1 MSAPLE
7 HQSDAAAVAIRLV
20 RVEVPLVVEH
30 RSAHGAERVRDV
42 VLVEWRRADGGVG
55 WGECPTVDQPGY
67 STETTEAAW
76 RGLRDDLA
84 PAALAGRSPRW
95 GGLVAAAGALADA
108 RLDAALRAVDRSL
121 VAELGGVARPLDR
134 CVVLAA
140 LGAAPDALARRA
152 QDAVAAGATLVK
164 LKIAPGA
171 DVGALRAVV
180 DAVGAERVAA
190 DANGSYDDAEQL
202 AAVDAL
208 GLVYLEQPV
217 AAGATWDELGAV
229 AQALRTPVAL
239 DESLTSPDAVR
250 DALRAGAAGVVS
262 VKPARLGGV
271 RAAAVAVELAREAG
285 VPAFVGGML
294 ELGVGRAA
302 SAAVASLPGC
312 SLPTDLGPSD
322 RYVDR
327 DVTEPVVVD
336 GHGRLVLPEGP
347 GCGRVPLPDVLDRC
361 TVDTTTIVA

>member
-1 MSAPLE
+1 MSGPPE
-7 HQSDAAAVAIRLV
+7 HEPDAAAVAIRLV
-20 RVEVPLVVEH
+20 RVEVPLVVAH
-30 RSAHGAERVRDV
+30 RSAHGTERVRDV
-42 VLVEWRRADGGVG
+42 VLVEWHRADGVVG

-108 RLDAALRAVDRSL
+108 RLDAALRAAGRSL
-121 VAELGGVARPLDR
+121 VTELGGVARPLER
-134 CVVLAA
+134 CVVLAD
-140 LGAAPDALARRA
+140 LGAEPDALARRA
-152 QDAVAAGATLVK
+152 LDAVAAGATLVK
-164 LKIAPGA
+164 VKIVPGI
-171 DVGALRAVV
+171 DVEPLGAVIA
-180 DAVGAERVAA
+180 AVGADRVAA
-190 DANGSYDDAEQL
+190 DANGSYVDAGQL

-217 AAGATWDELGAV
+217 AAGATWDELAAV
-229 AQALRTPVAL
+229 TGALRTPVAL

-250 DALRAGAAGVVS
+250 DAVRAGAARVVS

-271 RAAAVAVELAREAG
+271 RAAAAAVEVARDAG
-285 VPAFVGGML
+285 VAAFVGGML
-294 ELGVGRAA
+294 ELGVGRSA

-322 RYVDR
+322 RYVAR
-327 DVTEPVVVD
+327 DVTDPVLVD
-336 GHGRLVLPEGP
+336 ADGRLVVPDGP
-347 GCGRVPLPDVLDRC
+347 GCGRVPLPEVLARC
-361 TVDTTTIVA
+361 TVDTVSLGS